1 MAMIHRPW
9 CSCPEC
15 RIERK
20 IDREM
25 LRAFAKEAELTTRPR
40 ANESEGEILDG
51 LRTFVRMF
59 EEGDATFLGHRT
71 VSEETAAEMHRLAA
85 LIEA

>member
-1 MAMIHRPW
+1 MTHRPW

-25 LRAFAKEAELTTRPR
+25 IRAFAAEAELTT
-40 ANESEGEILDG
+40 ESRRDESDYEILDG
-51 LRTFVRMF
+51 LRTCARMF
-59 EEGDATFLGHRT
+59 QDGEAAFLGNRT